1 MASMLAIDQARPDEW
16 AAALELAYRRLPDE
30 RRRFQIIQARHLID
44 EGAIDPQGIWVARQG
59 QGLAGVQVVVP
70 LGGANFLFW
79 LPETQGRGKPNLLE
93 DALVQAALAWCGQ
106 QGAKL
111 AHAILHPAD
120 AERGAALVR
129 SGFERT
135 TQLLYLGHDLR
146 TLPTEP
152 ATARFEAYSDA
163 NAGCFR
169 QTLARSYDGTLDCPE
184 LNGVRTI
191 EEILAGYRA
200 AGPFRPDRWWLIRAG
215 DEPAGVVILTELPE
229 GPTWDL
235 SYLGIVPEHRRKG
248 LAHSA
253 TCRALHATRNA
264 DAVELILAV
273 DERNV
278 PARGLYKAL
287 GFVESE
293 VRDVYL
299 HFIHRKPP

>member
-1 MASMLAIDQARPDEW
+1 MLAIDQARPDEW

-30 RRRFQIIQARHLID
+30 QRRFQIIQAKRLID
-44 EGAIDPQGIWVARQG
+44 EGTIDPRGIWVARQG
-59 QGLAGVQVVVP
+59 HALAGVQVAVP

-79 LPETQGRGKPNLLE
+79 LPETRGRGKPNNLE
-93 DALVQAALAWCGQ
+93 DTLVQAALSWCRQ
-106 QGAKL
+106 QDGKL

-120 AERGAALVR
+120 AERAAALVR
-129 SGFERT
+129 NGFART

-163 NAGCFR
+163 NAASFR
-169 QTLARSYDGTLDCPE
+169 QTLARSYAGTLDCPE
-184 LNGVRTI
+184 LNGVRSV

-200 AGPFRPDRWWLIRAG
+200 AGPFDPGRWLLIRAG
-215 DEPAGVVILTELPE
+215 AEPAGVVILTELPE

-235 SYLGIVPEHRRKG
+235 SYLGVVPEHRRQG
-248 LAHSA
+248 LAHAA
-253 TCRALHATRNA
+253 TCRALHAAR
-264 DAVELILAV
+264 DGGAVELILAV
-273 DERNV
+273 DARNV
-278 PARGLYKAL
+278 PARGLYQAW

-299 HFIHRKPP
+299 HFIHPKSP